1 MKDESK
7 IESSRPLSLPSF
19 CIIDMKVLQDR
30 RLTDFDVV
38 LYSLI
43 SGLANNE
50 KNCCY
55 SGNDYLT
62 EFLDV
67 SEKTIQRSLKR
78 LQQFGYIEVKIFKGN
93 KRSIKTYINIAL
105 ELREKKLQ
113 AIQERTRELKLLDYD
128 WLNEKGGNYY
138 DENCRY

>member
-1 MKDESK
+1 MKDDINEK
-7 IESSRPLSLPSF
+7 NTRPLSLPSF
-19 CIIDMKVLQDR
+19 CIIDMKVLQDK
-30 RLTDFDVV
+30 RLINFDVV

-78 LQQFGYIEVKIFKGN
+78 LEEFGYVEIKIIGGN
-93 KRSIKTYINIAL
+93 KRIIKTYLNIAL
-105 ELREKKLQ
+105 ELREKKLKDLE
-113 AIQERTRELKLLDYD
+113 ERAKKIELLEYD
-128 WLNEKGGNYY
+128 WLNDSRGGI
-138 DENCRY
+138 

>member
-1 MKDESK
+1 MKDDLNEK
-7 IESSRPLSLPSF
+7 NTRPLSLPSF
-19 CIIDMKVLQDR
+19 CIIDMKVLQDK
-30 RLTDFDVV
+30 RLINFDVV

-78 LQQFGYIEVKIFKGN
+78 LEEFGYVEIKIIGGN
-93 KRSIKTYINIAL
+93 KRIIKTYLNIAL
-105 ELREKKLQ
+105 ELREKKLKDLE
-113 AIQERTRELKLLDYD
+113 ERAKKIELLEYD
-128 WLNEKGGNYY
+128 WLNDSRGGI
-138 DENCRY
+138 